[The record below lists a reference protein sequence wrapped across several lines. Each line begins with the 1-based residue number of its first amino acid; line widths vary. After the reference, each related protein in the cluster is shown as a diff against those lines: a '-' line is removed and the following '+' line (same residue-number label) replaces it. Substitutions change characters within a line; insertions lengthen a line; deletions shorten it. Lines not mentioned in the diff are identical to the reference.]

1 MRDADR
7 IPEVLNTLAP
17 VWQLFPDLRLGQLL
31 WVLAEGDP
39 FYIEDE
45 DLVKRLKA
53 RAEKYVE
60 EKRSSNGQPCEVPA
74 GHAECTTE
82 WLMPFLRKDSG
93 EV

>member
-7 IPEVLNTLAP
+7 IPEVLNILGP

-39 FYIEDE
+39 FYMEDDE
-45 DLVKRLKA
+45 LVKRLKA

-60 EKRSSNGQPCEVPA
+60 EKRSSNGQPVEVPA
-74 GHAECTTE
+74 GHDGCTAE
-82 WLMPFLRKDSG
+82 WLMPVLRENSR
-93 EV
+93 VV